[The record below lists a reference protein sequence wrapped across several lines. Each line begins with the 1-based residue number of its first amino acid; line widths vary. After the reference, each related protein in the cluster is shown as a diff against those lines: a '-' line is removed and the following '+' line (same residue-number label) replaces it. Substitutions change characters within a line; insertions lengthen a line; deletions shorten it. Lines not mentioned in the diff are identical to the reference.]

1 MYYKL
6 ALVLLVLSCILIFK
20 FTINLIVNDDSK
32 NDKYKPQIVD
42 WPAHLLILD
51 PSYLFNNLVR
61 NNLTNT
67 VSFHSLIF

>member
-1 MYYKL
+1 MMT
-6 ALVLLVLSCILIFK
+6 V
-20 FTINLIVNDDSK
+20 K

-42 WPAHLLILD
+42 WSAHLLILD